1 MDRVVYAEDGA
12 GVARTSEPLTLSLLA
27 TGFLLGGGATAG
39 AIAANALL
47 DPEHKKRID
56 EFWNEDHW
64 KKLKKG
70 WDDVAGRFT
79 GSRDARSPDTV
90 ARYAQPPEPAANSA
104 AASSATNTHAGKR
117 GNHNMIHMALMSPSS
132 HALSKQVALHPPVMR
147 KKDDQ
152 RGGGH

>member
-56 EFWNEDHW
+56 EFWNENHW
-64 KKLKKG
+64 KKLQKG

-79 GSRDARSPDTV
+79 GSRDARS
-90 ARYAQPPEPAANSA
+90 QGSPAANSA
-104 AASSATNTHAGKR
+104 AASSATAGKR
-117 GNHNMIHMALMSPSS
+117 GNPNVINMSLTGTSNTALVQSLIVP
-132 HALSKQVALHPPVMR
+132 L
-147 KKDDQ
+147 KKG
-152 RGGGH
+152 RI

>member
-64 KKLKKG
+64 KKLQKG

-117 GNHNMIHMALMSPSS
+117 GNHNFGMPLTGIGS
-132 HALSKQVALHPPVMR
+132 HTLVKQVALHPPVMR